1 MVMKYTTKIGGNL
14 RPVNT
19 LTVSTGDVPVVH
31 DEATRAGARIP
42 SADLHARRIAR
53 EAERWIRFATERT
66 TMRPDT
72 VLRKGL
78 DACAF
83 SVQHRASSSL
93 ALPSKMAGVR
103 EHQRVLWGMVQDHVP
118 QWTELAIGDGHAG
131 GLVVS
136 YEMEPIGEVQ
146 PKHVPWLR
154 PLVPFGAR
162 IYLSKIT
169 GHEREGYWLGCNVVF
184 GHVGAALDALTHALD
199 GNGADGIHAGD
210 HGPGAPPDL
219 SVPGAFGEGD
229 GACVS
234 VLPEDSALRGDPADV
249 VLWRDAGGV
258 AHASVP
264 HVVRHSPSGLEW
276 GYGGSGPADLAR
288 SILLAFT
295 DEDAAGR
302 LYQHFKTEVVARVP
316 EAGGV
321 IPAASVRRWLAQRGA
336 AVNA

>member
-1 MVMKYTTKIGGNL
+1 MVMNNTTKIGGNL

-19 LTVSTGDVPVVH
+19 PVVH
-31 DEATRAGARIP
+31 DDATRTGARIP

-53 EAERWIRFATERT
+53 EAERWIAFATERT
-66 TMRPDT
+66 RMRPDT

-83 SVQHRASSSL
+83 SVQHRASSL
-93 ALPSKMAGVR
+93 AVPSKLGGVR
-103 EHQRVLWGMVQDHVP
+103 EYQGRLWSVVRELAP
-118 QWTELAIGDGHAG
+118 QWTELTIQDGPAG
-131 GLVVS
+131 GLLVS
-136 YEMEPIGEVQ
+136 YEMETIGCVQ
-146 PKHVPWLR
+146 PKHEPWLR
-154 PLVPFGAR
+154 PLIPFGAR
-162 IYLSKIT
+162 VYLSRIT
-169 GHEREGYWLGCNVVF
+169 GRERSGYWLGCNVVF
-184 GHVGAALDALTHALD
+184 GHVGAALDALPLALGGD
-199 GNGADGIHAGD
+199 GAEGIHAGD

-219 SVPGAFGEGD
+219 SVPGAVGEGD
-229 GACVS
+229 GACVP

-264 HVVRHSPSGLEW
+264 HQVRHSPTGLEW
-276 GYGGSGPADLAR
+276 GYAGSGPADLAR

-302 LYQHFKTEVVARVP
+302 LYVLFKTEVVARVP

-321 IPAASVRRWLAQRGA
+321 IPAASVRRWLAQHNA